1 MKRSNELKEILKIE
15 FSLYFSHM
23 SEFRKAKL
31 LRNETFY
38 IWSYVKLLRR
48 CEYYKN
54 HNKRLLYF
62 FNERRRNKLGLKLG
76 FAIPLN
82 VFGKG
87 LKIYHMG
94 SIIVNP
100 RAKVGENCVLHV
112 MNCIGNKG
120 DGYDGAPKVG
130 NNVKIG
136 MGAIIIGDIMIADDC
151 VIGANSVVLRSY
163 NNKGK
168 VLVGSPAIEKR

>member
-1 MKRSNELKEILKIE
+1 MKQEV
-15 FSLYFSHM
+15 SLYFSHT
-23 SEFRKAKL
+23 SEYRKAKL

-38 IWSYVKLLRR
+38 IWSYVKLFRR
-48 CEYYKN
+48 SEFYKN
-54 HNKRLLYF
+54 HNNRLLYF

-87 LKIYHMG
+87 LKIYHIG

-100 RAKVGENCVLHV
+100 SAKVGENCVLHG

-120 DGYDGAPKVG
+120 NGYDGAPVVG
-130 NNVKIG
+130 NNVEIG
-136 MGAIIIGDIMIADDC
+136 VGAIIIGDLIIADDC
-151 VIGANSVVLRSY
+151 VIGANSVVLRSCD
-163 NNKGK
+163 NNGQ
-168 VLVGSPAIEKR
+168 VLVGSPAIEKREVLMK